1 MKLRS
6 KILPFLFLLLVL
18 CGLKFPLISQ
28 ERFRKSPPHPDPL
41 PELKLP
47 PVESAI
53 LSNGLALSVIYRDN
67 LPVITLRLIILTGE
81 SASPEKF
88 PGTATFTA
96 NMLNRGTLRL
106 SPSEIEERIESIGG
120 RFSTSTS
127 PDYSMFTFTFSE
139 EGLNESLDILSKM
152 ILQPSFSEREIVNV
166 RRSMFYELVRRAS
179 DPEHVAKR
187 QLFHFLFRDHPYRKS
202 IYNEDVLKNINKN
215 NLLSFFNKHYRPNNA
230 RLVLTGNL
238 NLRTATRKV
247 SRYLNTWQ
255 RKDKES
261 SFISSPD
268 PNERLKICFVDIPH
282 EKDVTIYMGNIISP
296 LSNDDFF
303 PLIVLNQVLGGT
315 PTSRLFM
322 NLRESKGYAYYAFS
336 EIELFKACGLF
347 FIKAKVRPEV
357 IHASV
362 METLR
367 EIEKITQEEIPS
379 FEIEQAKSY
388 LIGNFPLKI
397 ETFDNLSLKVA
408 QIQAFQLGE
417 EHWSKYYEN
426 IMLIDSKKVYEIAQK
441 YPILTPVVVII
452 GNKDILIDHLRE
464 FEEVE
469 IYNNKGTLQYSIK
482 KESSNETR

>member
-1 MKLRS
+1 MKPRS
-6 KILPFLFLLLVL
+6 KALFFLFLFIL

-28 ERFRKSPPHPDPL
+28 ERFRKSPPYPDPL
-41 PELKLP
+41 PELNLP
-47 PVESAI
+47 PVESVI
-53 LSNGLALSVIYRDN
+53 LSNGLALSVVYRNN
-67 LPVITLRLIILTGE
+67 LPVITLRLIILAGE

-96 NMLNRGTLRL
+96 NMLSRGTSRL

-120 RFSTSTS
+120 NFSTSTF

-139 EGLNESLDILSKM
+139 DGLNEGLEVLSKM
-152 ILQPSFSEREIVNV
+152 ILQPSFSKREIENV
-166 RRSMFYELVRRAS
+166 RTPMFYELLRKAS
-179 DPEHVAKR
+179 DPELVGKK
-187 QLFHFLFRDHPYRKS
+187 QLFHILFRDHPYRKS
-202 IYNEDVLKNINKN
+202 IYNEDVIKNLNQN
-215 NLLSFFNKHYRPNNA
+215 NLLSFFNKYYRPNNA
-230 RLVLTGNL
+230 QLVLTGDL
-238 NLRTATRKV
+238 SLSTASRKV
-247 SRYLNTWQ
+247 SRYLNTWE
-255 RKDKES
+255 RKDKEF
-261 SFISSPD
+261 SFISAPD
-268 PNERLKICFVDIPH
+268 PNEKLKICLVDIPR
-282 EKDVTIYMGNIISP
+282 EKDATIYMGNIISP

-315 PTSRLFM
+315 PASRLFM

-336 EIELFKACGLF
+336 EIELFRACGVFL
-347 FIKAKVRPEV
+347 IKAKVRPEV

-367 EIEKITQEEIPS
+367 EIEKVIQEKIPS

-397 ETFDNLSLKVA
+397 ETSDSLSLKVA

-417 EHWSKYYEN
+417 EHWSKYYQN
-426 IMLIDSKKVYEIAQK
+426 IMLIDSTKVFETAQK
-441 YPILTPVVVII
+441 YPILTPVVVIV
-452 GNKDILIDHLRE
+452 GDKNFLIDYLRE

-469 IYNNKGTLQYSIK
+469 VYNNKGILQYSMR